1 MNAELKSK
9 VESYLK
15 NTSGRKTIGREL
27 ILELISYI
35 QSLNIDDNIN
45 KLKTLEADLKLERE
59 SVKRLITSINKL
71 EETKQ
76 NQKILISFLFV
87 GIIALAL
94 AFIATII

>member
-15 NTSGRKTIGREL
+15 NTSGRKTVGREL

-35 QSLNIDDNIN
+35 QSLNIDDNVN

-59 SVKRLITSINKL
+59 SVKRLITSIDKL
-71 EETKQ
+71 EKTKQ

-87 GIIALAL
+87 VITALAL
-94 AFIATII
+94 AFIATIV

>member
-9 VESYLK
+9 VDSYLK
-15 NTSGRKTIGREL
+15 NTVGRKTIGREL

-71 EETKQ
+71 EKTKQ

-87 GIIALAL
+87 GITALTL

>member
-35 QSLNIDDNIN
+35 QSLNTDDNIN
-45 KLKTLEADLKLERE
+45 KLKTLEAELKLESA

-71 EETKQ
+71 EKTKQ

-87 GIIALAL
+87 VITALAL
-94 AFIATII
+94 AFIATIV

>member
-9 VESYLK
+9 VDSYLK
-15 NTSGRKTIGREL
+15 NTVGRKTIGREL

-45 KLKTLEADLKLERE
+45 KLKTLEAELKLERA

-71 EETKQ
+71 EKTKQ

-87 GIIALAL
+87 VITVLAL
-94 AFIATII
+94 AFIATIV